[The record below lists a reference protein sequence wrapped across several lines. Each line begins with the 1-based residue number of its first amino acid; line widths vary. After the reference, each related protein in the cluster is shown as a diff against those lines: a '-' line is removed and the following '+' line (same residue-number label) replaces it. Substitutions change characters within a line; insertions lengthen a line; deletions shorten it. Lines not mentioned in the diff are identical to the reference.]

1 MRLDAA
7 DAILFKPDAQMSV
20 AEKIAMLTSEQ
31 RLDLIRRIGEDEFF
45 ALMATWQFWA
55 RPEQMEP
62 REWFRWWL
70 LITGRG
76 FGKNRTAGEWVLDR
90 AERFSEHPL
99 VNVHRVALVSRSYAD
114 VRDVM
119 IEGESGLAAICDR
132 RGVRY
137 EVNRTLPAR
146 MELPDWRTIMLSY
159 SAEEPSKMR
168 GPNFHTAWM
177 DEPSAWSGKV
187 DAMGESAW
195 TILDMA
201 LRLPPDPRGIGTM
214 TPKPVPLV
222 SQWVSDAKN
231 PDRGI
236 ALTTGST
243 LRNAANLD
251 RTFLASIID
260 RYGNTRLGAQE
271 IEGMLLE
278 EAEGAY
284 WTSTLLNETRV
295 AEVPSVDE
303 PLDVWVG
310 VDPPAE
316 AVAECGIIVAGAP
329 KRQPRAKRHAYVLD
343 DYSLHGTPEA
353 WAKRVV
359 QAVRYW
365 NATGVIAEVNNGGDM
380 VRSVIHAVD
389 PSIKV
394 EKVRA
399 SKNKET
405 RAEPVAL
412 MYDRHRAHHVNFLGH
427 LEAQQ
432 MTWVPGE
439 AKSPDRLDAC
449 VWVLTHL
456 LPIKGADSGSRAL
469 VAV

>member
-1 MRLDAA
+1 MRLGATEAA
-7 DAILFKPDAQMSV
+7 LFSPSGDMSV
-20 AEKIAMLTSEQ
+20 AEKIALLSPEQ
-31 RLDLIRRIGEDEFF
+31 RLDLIHRIGEDEFF
-45 ALMATWQFWA
+45 ALMATWEFWA
-55 RPEQMEP
+55 RPEQMP
-62 REWFRWWL
+62 PKSWFRWWL

-76 FGKNRTAGEWVLDR
+76 FGKNRTAGEWVIDR
-90 AERFSEHPL
+90 AERFDNNPL
-99 VNVHRVALVSRSYAD
+99 VSVHRVALVSRSYAD

-119 IEGESGLAAICDR
+119 IEGESGLVAICER
-132 RGVRY
+132 RGIRSD
-137 EVNRTLPAR
+137 VNRTLPAR
-146 MELPDWRTIMLSY
+146 LELPDLRTVMLSY

-177 DEPSAWSGKV
+177 DEPSTWSGRV

-195 TILDMA
+195 SILDMA

-222 SQWVSDAKN
+222 TQWVSDAKN

-236 ALTTGST
+236 TITTGST

-251 RTFLASIID
+251 RTFMASIMA
-260 RYGNTRLGAQE
+260 RYENTRLGAQE

-284 WTSTLLNETRV
+284 WTSAILNETRV
-295 AEVPSVDE
+295 GEVPVVDL

-316 AVAECGIIVAGAP
+316 AVAECGIIVAGSP
-329 KRQPRAKRHAYVLD
+329 KRQRKATRHAYVLD
-343 DYSLHGTPEA
+343 DFSLHGPPEV
-353 WAKRVV
+353 WARRVV
-359 QAVRYW
+359 DAVRYHQ
-365 NATGVIAEVNNGGDM
+365 ATGVVAEVNNGGDM
-380 VRSVIHAVD
+380 VRAVIHAID
-389 PSIKV
+389 PTIKV

-399 SKNKET
+399 SQNKQT
-405 RAEPVAL
+405 RAEPVAI
-412 MYDRHRAHHVNFLGH
+412 MYDRHRAHHVNFLGF

-439 AKSPDRLDAC
+439 GPSPDRVDAC

-456 LPIKGADSGSRAL
+456 LPIKGANSGSRAV
-469 VAV
+469 VAA